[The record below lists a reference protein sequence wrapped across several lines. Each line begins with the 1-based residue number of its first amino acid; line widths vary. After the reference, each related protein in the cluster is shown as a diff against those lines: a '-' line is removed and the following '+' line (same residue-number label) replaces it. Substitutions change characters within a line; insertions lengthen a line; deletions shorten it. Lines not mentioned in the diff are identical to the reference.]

1 MSYRFDPEN
10 PFKEEPTRAKAVPPI
25 EHSKG
30 LPMEHSFSSPGVH
43 PFEQLEWEMRSAK
56 ISSDSGEAI
65 FEQDNI
71 EVPVSWSQLAT
82 KVVASKYFY
91 GDLESGRREHS
102 VKQLVHRVCKTI
114 ADRGLRDGYFANA
127 AAADTFYHELTWL
140 CVNQYGSFNSPV
152 WFNVGLYDVYG
163 IAGSRHNFRWDPHEH
178 TAVPCQNSYE
188 HPQAAA
194 CFIQSVKDSMEDIM
208 RLATSEAM
216 LFKHGSGTGTDLST
230 LRSSREKLAGGGKP
244 SGPLSFMRVYDQIA
258 AVIKSGGK
266 TRRAAKMQSLKVT
279 HPDIK
284 EFITAKTVEEKKA
297 WALIEA
303 GYSGEHNSEAYDS
316 VMFQNSNLSVRVTD
330 EFMQAAEK
338 DDRWATYGIT
348 TGEKMGDHS
357 ARELMQLIAEGAR
370 ICGDP
375 GVQYHST
382 INRWHTCPNSGPINA
397 SNPCVTGDTLVATAQ
412 GYRRIGDLV
421 GQSACI
427 IDAQGR
433 PAWVNRIFKTG
444 HKPVYELKTRC
455 GYRVRLTADH
465 RVLTLTRGDVPAA
478 ELTVDDVVTLG
489 QSGFGDDFVPQAF
502 GELLGAA
509 VGDGCIS
516 RQPEQD
522 FLMVTLGH
530 DEAEVANRLQ
540 ANIAECKQWL
550 ELEDGRALRQT
561 KVVHTPTSMRVGTSV
576 AAIIDRLQQ
585 YAVLDAGS
593 ENKRFTDAVFGLDRA
608 SQASILRGLFT
619 TDGTVANYGDKSQYV
634 GLDSTNRELLSQVQL
649 LLLGFGIKAKLYENR
664 RVIGQE
670 TALLPDGKGG
680 TRVYPVRQMHSLR
693 ISRQSRV
700 RFEAEIGFLSQSAKA
715 LKLAALNRG
724 VKTYREDLS
733 DRVAS
738 LTPCGTQDVF
748 DLTEPGTQHFVAGG
762 IVVHNCSEY
771 MFIDDSA
778 CNLASLNLMKF
789 RKEGGA
795 FDVEAFKKAVRIFV
809 IAQEILVD
817 NGSYPDKPI
826 AINSHRF
833 RPLGLGYANLGS
845 LVMSLALP
853 YDSDQARAL
862 ASAVS
867 ATLTGAAYAASAEI
881 ARLKGPFA
889 EFEKNKDPML
899 KVINMHRQHAYNIP
913 EAHCPDY
920 LRNAA
925 KDAWDQALDAGTKS
939 GFRNAQTTVLAPTG
953 TIGFMM
959 DCDTTGV
966 EPDIALVKYKLL
978 AGGGMLKLVNR
989 TVPMALERLGYTPED
1004 IQAICDHID
1013 QQETIEGAPRLS
1025 ADHLPVFDCA
1035 FKPKNGKRFIH
1046 YMAHLKMM
1054 AAVQPF
1060 ISGAISKTINMPKES
1075 ATEEITA
1082 AYMQGWKLGL
1092 KAVAIYRDGSKRLQ
1106 PVSTDKHDKRKEE
1119 KAKAAAELP
1128 PARPFRRRL
1137 PDTRNSI
1144 THKFSVAGHEGYL
1157 TVGLYE
1163 DGQPGE
1169 LFITMAKE
1177 GSTVGGLMDV
1187 IGTCTSMALQY
1198 GVPLITLVD
1207 KFRHARF
1214 EPSGMTSNR
1223 DIPFAKSLIDYIF
1236 CWLGCQFIPGYAD
1249 RNLPN
1254 RAGQIKTPE
1263 NGNVTTARE
1272 LVEKTQGLAHKIAEA
1287 KAAGGNGKKAAKP
1300 SDSKTP
1306 EPALAIKEIPAAPAD
1321 RLAARANR
1329 IVSLVGSPATSTE
1342 GDVQT
1347 EAAIMQ
1353 QFNDQFS
1360 HFGDDAPACDICG
1373 SITVRNGTCY
1383 KCFNCGNSMGCS

>member
-10 PFKEEPTRAKAVPPI
+10 PFKRERERAKTAVRADNGKGLTI
-25 EHSKG
+25 EHY
-30 LPMEHSFSSPGVH
+30 FSTAGTH
-43 PFEQLEWEMRSAK
+43 PFEQLEWEMRSAR

-65 FEQDNI
+65 FEQNNI

-91 GDLESGRREHS
+91 GDIENGQREHS

-114 ADRGLRDGYFANA
+114 ADRGLRDGYFVNEA
-127 AAADTFYHELTWL
+127 AAEVFYNELTWL

-152 WFNVGLYDVYG
+152 WFNVGLHDVYG
-163 IAGSRHNFRWDPHEH
+163 IAGGKHNYRWDLQER
-178 TAVPCQNSYE
+178 TAVPCQSSYE
-188 HPQAAA
+188 YPQASA

-230 LRSSREKLAGGGKP
+230 LRSSKEKLAGGGKP

-284 EFITAKTVEEKKA
+284 EFITSKTIEEQKA
-297 WALIEA
+297 WALIDA
-303 GYSGEHNSEAYDS
+303 GYTGEHNSQAYDS

-330 EFMQAAEK
+330 EFMQAVEK
-338 DDRWATYGIT
+338 DDIWTTYAVT
-348 TGEKMGDHS
+348 SGEKMGEHS
-357 ARELMQLIAEGAR
+357 ARELMQLIAEGTR

-382 INRWHTCPNSGPINA
+382 VNRWHTCPNSGPINA
-397 SNPCVTGDTLVATAQ
+397 SNP
-412 GYRRIGDLV
+412 
-421 GQSACI
+421 
-427 IDAQGR
+427 
-433 PAWVNRIFKTG
+433 
-444 HKPVYELKTRC
+444 
-455 GYRVRLTADH
+455 
-465 RVLTLTRGDVPAA
+465 
-478 ELTVDDVVTLG
+478 
-489 QSGFGDDFVPQAF
+489 
-502 GELLGAA
+502 
-509 VGDGCIS
+509 
-516 RQPEQD
+516 
-522 FLMVTLGH
+522 
-530 DEAEVANRLQ
+530 
-540 ANIAECKQWL
+540 
-550 ELEDGRALRQT
+550 
-561 KVVHTPTSMRVGTSV
+561 
-576 AAIIDRLQQ
+576 
-585 YAVLDAGS
+585 
-593 ENKRFTDAVFGLDRA
+593 
-608 SQASILRGLFT
+608 
-619 TDGTVANYGDKSQYV
+619 
-634 GLDSTNRELLSQVQL
+634 
-649 LLLGFGIKAKLYENR
+649 
-664 RVIGQE
+664 
-670 TALLPDGKGG
+670 
-680 TRVYPVRQMHSLR
+680 
-693 ISRQSRV
+693 
-700 RFEAEIGFLSQSAKA
+700 
-715 LKLAALNRG
+715 
-724 VKTYREDLS
+724 
-733 DRVAS
+733 
-738 LTPCGTQDVF
+738 
-748 DLTEPGTQHFVAGG
+748 
-762 IVVHNCSEY
+762 CSEY

-789 RKEGGA
+789 RKDGGA
-795 FDVEAFKKAVRIFV
+795 FDVESFKKAVRLFI

-817 NGSYPDKPI
+817 SGSYPDK
-826 AINSHRF
+826 AITTNSHRF
-833 RPLGLGYANLGS
+833 RPLGLGFANLGS

-853 YDSDQARAL
+853 YDSDQARAM
-862 ASAVS
+862 ASAVT
-867 ATLTGAAYAASAEI
+867 AVMTGAAYAASAEI
-881 ARLKGPFA
+881 AQLKGPFE

-925 KDAWDQALDAGTKS
+925 KDAWDQAVDAGTKF

-989 TVPMALERLGYTPED
+989 TVPMALERLGYTPQD
-1004 IQAICDHID
+1004 IKATCDHID
-1013 QQETIEGAPRLS
+1013 ERETIEGAPKLNPN
-1025 ADHLPVFDCA
+1025 HLPVFDCA

-1075 ATEEITA
+1075 TTEEIMA
-1082 AYMQGWKLGL
+1082 AYMEGWKLGL

-1106 PVSTDKHDKRKEE
+1106 PVSTEKHDKHKEE
-1119 KAKAAAELP
+1119 KAKAVADALP
-1128 PARPFRRRL
+1128 PARPFRKRL
-1137 PDTRNSI
+1137 PDTRHSI

-1249 RNLPN
+1249 KNVPN
-1254 RAGQIKTPE
+1254 RAAAVRTPE

-1272 LVEKTQGLAHKIAEA
+1272 LVEKTKDLAQKIVEA
-1287 KAAGGNGKKAAKP
+1287 KAAGSSGNGKKSGKP
-1300 SDSKTP
+1300 DESKSQ
-1306 EPALAIKEIPAAPAD
+1306 EALAASVLKPPLTFPAD
-1321 RLAARANR
+1321 RLAARTSR
-1329 IVSLVGSPATSTE
+1329 MISLVASTTTTSE
-1342 GDVQT
+1342 GEVQT
-1347 EAAIMQ
+1347 EAEIMQ
-1353 QFNDQFS
+1353 QFNAQFE